1 MGAAQFCEDPKGA
14 ASRACAVVKKAASEI
29 PELAL
34 KWAVIPI
41 AARQLAAYTVPKILP
56 IVAPSVPGVALVV
69 PLVAGPLAVIA
80 AHKAIVHAD
89 DFFIPIIKETDFAAL
104 YEGAEEKISKFRNA
118 QNRLRIMLDPIQLV
132 FAQTARNAQN
142 RLHRVFNRNSAQY
155 MKYPI

>member
-56 IVAPSVPGVALVV
+56 IVAPSVPGVALV
-69 PLVAGPLAVIA
+69 AGPLAVIA

-104 YEGAEEKISKFRNA
+104 YEGAEEKI
-118 QNRLRIMLDPIQLV
+118 
-132 FAQTARNAQN
+132 
-142 RLHRVFNRNSAQY
+142 
-155 MKYPI
+155 